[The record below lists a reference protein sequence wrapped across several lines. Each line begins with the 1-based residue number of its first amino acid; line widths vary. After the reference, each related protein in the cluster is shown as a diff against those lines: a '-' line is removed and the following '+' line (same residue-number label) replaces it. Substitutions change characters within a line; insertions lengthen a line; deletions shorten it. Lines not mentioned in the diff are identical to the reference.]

1 MSAVENRLKEIGIE
15 IPAVPKPVAAYVPG
29 VEAGGLVYTSG
40 QLPVSGGELKK
51 GKLGDGVSV
60 EDGYEA
66 AKLCAINCLAVIK
79 SLAGDLDRVE
89 RVVKLVGFVNCA
101 PDFND
106 QPKVINGASELM
118 LTAFGDAGLHSRS
131 AVGVASLPLGAVCE
145 VEAIVKLKD

>member
-1 MSAVENRLKEIGIE
+1 MSAVENRLKELGIE
-15 IPAVPKPVAAYVPG
+15 IPEAPKPVAAYVPG
-29 VEAGGLVYTSG
+29 VEAGGFVYTSG
-40 QLPVSGGELKK
+40 QLPVSGGALKK
-51 GKLGDGVSV
+51 GKLGVDVSP

-89 RVVKLVGFVNCA
+89 RVVKLVGFVNSA
-101 PDFND
+101 PDFD
-106 QPKVINGASELM
+106 AQPKVINGASELM
-118 LTAFGDAGLHSRS
+118 LAAFGDAGLHSRS